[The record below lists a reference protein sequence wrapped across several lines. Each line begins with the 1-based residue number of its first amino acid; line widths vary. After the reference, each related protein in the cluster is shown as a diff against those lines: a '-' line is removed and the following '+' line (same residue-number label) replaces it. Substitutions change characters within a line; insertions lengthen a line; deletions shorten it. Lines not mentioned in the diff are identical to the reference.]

1 MVENKLFGEASLDGK
16 GEKLSHEVVVN
27 SNNSPGQAVKGN
39 GGSAEMRFST
49 AKVTTFLLTLTDKL
63 TRYRQRDVLI
73 FPRLCSSGDGHPSP
87 DTSSFGSEA

>member
-1 MVENKLFGEASLDGK
+1 
-16 GEKLSHEVVVN
+16 
-27 SNNSPGQAVKGN
+27 
-39 GGSAEMRFST
+39 MRFST